1 MDLKVW
7 KTGNRGEKKKEEE
20 LNTRGIEVNNTGRG
34 MPTIQ
39 INLTRTQ
46 YALLVSALAGTMKE
60 KARGVAKL
68 IAFEMNRKLMNQQKG
83 ETDQLSRINDKLLDD
98 LEENYPELHET
109 LDEVVRYFPRT
120 DTEK

>member
-68 IAFEMNRKLMNQQKG
+68 IAFEMNRKLMNQQTG
-83 ETDQLSRINDKLLDD
+83 ETDQLKRINDNILGE
-98 LEENYPELHET
+98 LEDQHPELHKT
-109 LDEVVRYFPRT
+109 LDEVIL
-120 DTEK
+120 DTAKQ